1 MKGKARLSI
10 AAIVWASACIGL
22 GGPPSPDGLGY
33 RVPSPPA
40 ATYHIADTIVV
51 ESRPFQQVREY
62 TTTTAITLG
71 MTFERDSG
79 GVRVIGIPESFE
91 TAVRGGIVT
100 RGPPP
105 GLDDVTGILDFV
117 LNPLG
122 EVDVVS
128 LPELSGP
135 ASGLGRLASLAHE
148 LFPRLPDRV
157 VEPGATWVDTVTW
170 SSVGESSEATFT
182 YVHAYTLVG
191 DTLVDG
197 RPLLNI
203 TLTGEVAFESS
214 GQVGPRALTSSS
226 SGSVTGLVLWD
237 AERGLPVFAQ
247 FRQELEGTSI
257 REGMPPDRT
266 RRTMV
271 RRIRLEG

>member
-1 MKGKARLSI
+1 MARLSI
-10 AAIVWASACIGL
+10 AAIVCASACVVL

-33 RVPSPPA
+33 RVPSPPT
-40 ATYHIADTIVV
+40 ATYHVADTIVV

-71 MTFERDSG
+71 MTFERATG
-79 GVRVIGIPESFE
+79 GVRVVGIPETFE
-91 TAVRGGIVT
+91 GAVRGGIVT

-105 GLDDVTGILDFV
+105 GLDDVTGTLEFV
-117 LNPLG
+117 LSPLG

-135 ASGLGRLASLAHE
+135 ASGLGQLASLAHE

-170 SSVGESSEATFT
+170 SSVGPSSEATVT
-182 YVHAYTLVG
+182 SVHAYTLVG

-197 RPLLNI
+197 RSLLSI
-203 TLTGEVAFESS
+203 ALTGEMTIELE
-214 GQVGPRALTSSS
+214 GQVGPSALTSSS
-226 SGSVTGLVLWD
+226 SGPVTGLVLWD
-237 AERGLPVFAQ
+237 AGRGLPVIWQ
-247 FRQELEGTSI
+247 YRQELEGTSI
-257 REGMPPDRT
+257 REGMPPDST

>member
-1 MKGKARLSI
+1 MKGRATLLI
-10 AAIVWASACIGL
+10 AAIVCASACVVL

-33 RVPSPPA
+33 RVPSPPT
-40 ATYHIADTIVV
+40 ATYHVADTIVV
-51 ESRPFQQVREY
+51 ESRPFRQVREY

-71 MTFERDSG
+71 MTFERATG

-91 TAVRGGIVT
+91 GAVRGGIVT

-105 GLDDVTGILDFV
+105 GLDDVTGTLEVV

-135 ASGLGRLASLAHE
+135 ASGLGQLASLAHE
-148 LFPRLPDRV
+148 LFPRLPGRV

-170 SSVGESSEATFT
+170 SSVGESSEATVT
-182 YVHAYTLVG
+182 SVHAYTLVG

-203 TLTGEVAFESS
+203 ALTGEVAIELV
-214 GQVGPRALTSSS
+214 GQVGPSALTSSS
-226 SGSVTGLVLWD
+226 SGPVTGLVLWD
-237 AERGLPVFAQ
+237 ADRGLPVFWQ
-247 FRQELEGTSI
+247 YRQELEGTSI